1 MADVSK
7 LNLYGD
13 VYNIKDATAR
23 QNAQDASTAAET
35 AQQTASNA
43 VQTANTAKSTA
54 DTASRNASTALE
66 NATAA
71 LSGSNVIEYQSDS
84 ETITITKVEV

>member
-23 QNAQDASTAAET
+23 QNAQDASSAAET

-43 VQTANTAKSTA
+43 VQTANTAKTTV
-54 DTASRNASTALE
+54 DGASKNATTALE
-66 NATAA
+66 SATAA
-71 LSGSNVIEYQSDS
+71 LSGANIIEYQADS
-84 ETITITKVEV
+84 ETINISKVEV